1 MKAMKLM
8 VGHIHRHELHDGCL
22 HETLGVIYV
31 LVLRFVFVLSI
42 PGPGLTVLLQGNVHL
57 LTMMMVMDVHGYQRH
72 NDSQAE
78 HEYGQSFL
86 H

>member
-8 VGHIHRHELHDGCL
+8 IGHFHRHELHDGCL

-42 PGPGLTVLLQGNVHL
+42 PGPGLTG
-57 LTMMMVMDVHGYQRH
+57 
-72 NDSQAE
+72 
-78 HEYGQSFL
+78 FL
-86 H
+86 